1 MDEPFPRR
9 ALPRFPTG
17 KERRLVEEGAGIQTD
32 LGGIERYL
40 EEIIES
46 IMENESEF
54 IDNLLTPISRNP
66 LEMLHLLQNSDLGSY
81 DHFENIGLRQP
92 VLSLDT
98 YLDLEKQREE
108 KRAAEKSAE
117 EVASEDSA
125 LAEFEH
131 IHNKV
136 VFDAVNESI
145 NKFR

>member
-1 MDEPFPRR
+1 M
-9 ALPRFPTG
+9 
-17 KERRLVEEGAGIQTD
+17 
-32 LGGIERYL
+32 
-40 EEIIES
+40 
-46 IMENESEF
+46 
-54 IDNLLTPISRNP
+54 
-66 LEMLHLLQNSDLGSY
+66 
-81 DHFENIGLRQP
+81 
-92 VLSLDT
+92 LSLDT

-117 EVASEDSA
+117 EAESEDSA